1 MCWPPREVCLR
12 FFFTSGMI
20 SQLMIVC
27 KKSLHSLTG
36 ACLAVDRSQRIKSRK
51 PKRLGQLRVG
61 ISPKGGHAPT
71 DHQRTTWDFYPWTGD
86 IRSLRFSLQ
95 QCMMIFYTNA
105 FGNVYLRIC
114 FLCIHQYAIYCFHLS
129 WRLLPSSTIWFLHPS
144 LNIFGQFQMP
154 MPLEAKKSTDH
165 KEFKSH
171 IQKTYS
177 GPVLAHLE
185 IGSEHE

>member
-1 MCWPPREVCLR
+1 MCWPPPGKFVCV
-12 FFFTSGMI
+12 FFSPPEWYCSWWLFA
-20 SQLMIVC
+20 
-27 KKSLHSLTG
+27 KKNLHSLLWIG
-36 ACLAVDRSQRIKSRK
+36 PRGSSPGNPRGWGNCGWEFLQ
-51 PKRLGQLRVG
+51 RVG
-61 ISPKGGHAPT
+61 MPQQITSF
-71 DHQRTTWDFYPWTGD
+71 TWDFYPWTGD